1 MRDVRMG
8 HPTFPLDYSLS
19 ALVPNRFDQLMHYV
33 FIGELLV
40 GMFAVE
46 RLVEPD
52 LL

>member
-1 MRDVRMG
+1 MN
-8 HPTFPLDYSLS
+8 H
-19 ALVPNRFDQLMHYV
+19 V

-40 GMFAVE
+40 GMLAVE